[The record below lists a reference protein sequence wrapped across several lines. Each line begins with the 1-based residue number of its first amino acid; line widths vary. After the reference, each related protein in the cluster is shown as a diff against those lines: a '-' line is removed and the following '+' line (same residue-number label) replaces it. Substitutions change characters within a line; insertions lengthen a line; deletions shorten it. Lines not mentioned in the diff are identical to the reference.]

1 MTRQEEILK
10 GLNESWGQNGIN
22 ISSNTANSSNGITVN
37 NPTGSGRAVELN
49 FVDGINPTRLT
60 AAQIALL
67 PNPQAGQIVYQTD
80 GVVGLYTYDGTSWV
94 TVKGSTTVFG
104 TTNRISVTGGDTIDI
119 ASTYVGQTSITTLG
133 TVTTGTWGAVIGQ
146 ATMTLGSD
154 ATGDIYY
161 RNSGGKLT
169 RLGIGSAGQ
178 VLGVSAGIPA
188 WQAAGGG
195 ITVGTTTITS
205 GTSGR
210 VAFNN
215 SGVYGESANLFWDN
229 TNNNLFVASA
239 QGNPGTSG
247 SSLSGV
253 GLRIGNT
260 SGGITGSILD
270 FGQNG
275 TNGSWLQARLGSN
288 YATNQNLMLNP
299 NGGFLLVNT
308 TTQTNLSSANGLTQG
323 LYLKNGSSGIGTL
336 TYGVGG
342 MLIETSYNSNL
353 YPAFLISTAGANNA
367 FCVSSAGRVQLGGV
381 NPSAWLHLPAGTAAA
396 GSAPLK
402 LTSGTNLTTPENGA
416 FEFDGTNLYFTVGGV
431 RKTVTLL

>member
-80 GVVGLYTYDGTSWV
+80 GVVGLYTYNGTSWV

-161 RNSGGKLT
+161 RNGSGKLT

-210 VAFNN
+210 IAFNN
-215 SGVYGESANLFWDN
+215 AGVYGESANLFWDN
-229 TNNNLFVASA
+229 TNNYLTLTSNAA
-239 QGNPGTSG
+239 ISG
-247 SSLSGV
+247 STLRLYDSNASG
-253 GLRIGNT
+253 RNFEISNA
-260 SGGITGSILD
+260 
-270 FGQNG
+270 N
-275 TNGSWLQARLGSN
+275 GSN
-288 YATNQNLMLNP
+288 YATMYWKVGASAGAAPSNTLMTLTNSGYLALGLGNT
-299 NGGFLLVNT
+299 NGSYPIDIGGAGVVNGT
-308 TTQTNLSSANGLTQG
+308 LFRAKGSQTNHDIIIGNSTNNVYFGAYNSSFQILTQG
-323 LYLKNGSSGIGTL
+323 NTSFPAVTITYSTTPNVGIALGTSS
-336 TYGVGG
+336 
-342 MLIETSYNSNL
+342 
-353 YPAFLISTAGANNA
+353 PTA
-367 FCVSSAGRVQLGGV
+367 R
-381 NPSAWLHLPAGTAAA
+381 LHLPA
-396 GSAPLK
+396 
-402 LTSGTNLTTPENGA
+402 
-416 FEFDGTNLYFTVGGV
+416 
-431 RKTVTLL
+431 

>member
-94 TVKGSTTVFG
+94 TVKSSTTVFG

-229 TNNNLFVASA
+229 ANNTLKLSSSSGTKPLIARVSTYSTNFTIL
-239 QGNPGTSG
+239 GNDGTTSG
-247 SSLSGV
+247 A
-253 GLRIGNT
+253 IGFYNDA
-260 SGGITGSILD
+260 GS
-270 FGQNG
+270 
-275 TNGSWLQARLGSN
+275 QAKEM
-288 YATNQNLMLNP
+288 ALMFRNA
-299 NGGFLLVNT
+299 VDMVDE
-308 TTQTNLSSANGLTQG
+308 
-323 LYLKNGSSGIGTL
+323 SSGIRTFHITPSEMWWYSGGYVLRATNSWL
-336 TYGVGG
+336 KTSVKVGINTATDPTAY
-342 MLIETSYNSNL
+342 LH
-353 YPAFLISTAGANNA
+353 IS
-367 FCVSSAGRVQLGGV
+367 
-381 NPSAWLHLPAGTAAA
+381 AGTATA
-396 GSAPLK
+396 GTAPLK